1 MPYHLRFGE
10 ADPLRI
16 RFAISPLWE
25 THSAVRVLAHPRHQG
40 YHLPWLRRIRG
51 AAEGLDLRPLHLLM
65 PRRGHS
71 PDFLYPPP
79 LGPAVSFEEELAA
92 VRRTG
97 PAQALA
103 DFERSLADTPGAAE
117 SPEGRRVLAD
127 PTDAVRRLA
136 DLLRI
141 AWETLVAPDWPR
153 LRALLEADV
162 AYHSR
167 RLAEGGLERL
177 LGELHPGFDWA
188 ADRATLTVGYRG
200 EHVRALD
207 GQGLVLLPSVFI
219 WPDVVSGFDPPWQP
233 TVAYPA
239 RGIGGLWT
247 EARERTPRTL
257 ARLLGAARAEVLCA
271 LDEPAGTTAL
281 AHRLGL
287 APSSVSA
294 HLTVLR
300 EAGLLTSRRY
310 GHQVLYERTPLG
322 ISLAVQTSPPGADR
336 PREDARSGAPAPE
349 GAGPG

>member
-25 THSAVRVLAHPRHQG
+25 THCAVRVLARPRQQG
-40 YHLPWLRRIRG
+40 YHLPWLRRIAE
-51 AAEGLDLRPLHLLM
+51 AAAGVNLGPLQLLM
-65 PRRGHS
+65 PLRGHS

-79 LGPAVSFEEELAA
+79 IGPTATFEQEIAA
-92 VRRTG
+92 VRGTD
-97 PAQALA
+97 PALVLDDVRRALA
-103 DFERSLADTPGAAE
+103 ETPGAAATA
-117 SPEGRRVLAD
+117 EGRRMLAD
-127 PTDAVRRLA
+127 PAGALARLA
-136 DLLRI
+136 DLLER
-141 AWETLVAPDWPR
+141 AWEALVEPEWPR

-177 LGELHPGFDWA
+177 LSELHPAFAWA
-188 ADRATLTVGYRG
+188 EERSTLTVDYHG

-239 RGIGGLWT
+239 RGIGALWT
-247 EARERTPRTL
+247 EPRDRTPEAL
-257 ARLLGAARAEVLCA
+257 ARLLGRARADVLCA
-271 LDEPAGTTAL
+271 LEEPAGTTAL

-294 HLTVLR
+294 HLSVLR
-300 EAGLLTSRRY
+300 AAGLLGSRRY

-322 ISLAVQTSPPGADR
+322 IALAVSQPDTD
-336 PREDARSGAPAPE
+336 
-349 GAGPG
+349 